1 MLSAAV
7 VTPSLSCFGAPL
19 LPCRIFL
26 FPRHLYVPFFLAFFP
41 LARREARALF
51 AFPFSSL
58 SHAREKL
65 RAKPDAV
72 DDLAMLLS
80 RQVIPLTIYVQ

>member
-7 VTPSLSCFGAPL
+7 VTPSLSAPGL
-19 LPCRIFL
+19 LFFPLAFFFS

-41 LARREARALF
+41 LARREALALF
-51 AFPFSSL
+51 AFPFS
-58 SHAREKL
+58 HAREKH

-72 DDLAMLLS
+72 DDSAVLLS